1 MGPTKE
7 EAGMRIVVPNTTYR
21 AEGVRLAQRPTSLK
35 GKTVGFLDGW
45 GRREEDGSYAMYP
58 LMEELKSLLKARH
71 GIGEVIWL
79 KKPSISKPA
88 PKEQVAKLLSRADVI
103 INGEAA

>member
-1 MGPTKE
+1 MK
-7 EAGMRIVVPNTTYR
+7 IVLPHTTYG
-21 AEGVRLAQRPTSLK
+21 AEGVRLAPRPASLK
-35 GKTVGFLDGW
+35 GKRIGFLDGW

-58 LMEELKSLLKARH
+58 LMEELKTLLRERH
-71 GIGEVIWL
+71 GIGEGIWI

-88 PKEQVAKLLSRADVI
+88 PKEQIAELVSRADVI

>member
-1 MGPTKE
+1 MK
-7 EAGMRIVVPNTTYR
+7 IVVPHTTYR
-21 AEGVRLAQRPTSLK
+21 TDGIHLAPRVPSLR

-58 LMEELKSLLKARH
+58 LMEALKVLLEERY
-71 GIGEVIWL
+71 GIGATVWL
-79 KKPSISKPA
+79 KKPSIAKPA
-88 PKEQVAKLLSRADVI
+88 PKEQITELATKADVI

>member
-1 MGPTKE
+1 MKL
-7 EAGMRIVVPNTTYR
+7 VVPHTTYR
-21 AEGVRLAQRPTSLK
+21 AEGVRLAPRPPSLA

-45 GRREEDGSYAMYP
+45 GRRTEDGSYAMYP
-58 LMEELKSLLKARH
+58 LMEELRKLLEERH
-71 GIGEVIWL
+71 GTGDVIWR

-88 PKEQVAKLLSRADVI
+88 PKEQIDELLTRADVI

>member
-1 MGPTKE
+1 
-7 EAGMRIVVPNTTYR
+7 MRVVLPNTTYR
-21 AEGVRLAQRPTSLK
+21 AEGIRLAPRPASLK
-35 GKTVGFLDGW
+35 GKRVGFLDGW

-58 LMEELKSLLKARH
+58 LMAELRALLRERH
-71 GIGEVIWL
+71 GIGETVWI

-88 PKEQVAKLLSRADVI
+88 PKEQIAELLGRADVI

>member
-1 MGPTKE
+1 
-7 EAGMRIVVPNTTYR
+7 MRIVLPNITYR
-21 AEGVRLAQRPTSLK
+21 AAGVRLAPRPPSLT
-35 GKTVGFLDGW
+35 GKRLGFLDGW
-45 GRREEDGSYAMYP
+45 GRRREDGSTGMYP
-58 LMEELKSLLKARH
+58 LMEALGTLLTERH

-88 PKEQVAKLLSRADVI
+88 PKEQITELVSRADVV

>member
-1 MGPTKE
+1 
-7 EAGMRIVVPNTTYR
+7 MRVVVPNTMYR
-21 AEGVRLAQRPTSLK
+21 TEGIRLAPRPGSLK

-45 GRREEDGSYAMYP
+45 GRRQRDGSYAMYP
-58 LMEELKSLLKARH
+58 LMEALRTLLEEQH
-71 GIGEVIWL
+71 GIGEAVWI

-88 PKEQVAKLLSRADVI
+88 LKEQIAELASRADVI

>member
-1 MGPTKE
+1 MK
-7 EAGMRIVVPNTTYR
+7 VVLPHTTHR
-21 AEGVRLAQRPTSLK
+21 AEGIRLASRPRSLK
-35 GKTVGFLDGW
+35 SKTVGFLDGW

-58 LMEELKSLLKARH
+58 LMAELKCLLKERY

-88 PKEQVAKLLSRADVI
+88 PKEQIAELVNRADVI

>member
-1 MGPTKE
+1 MK
-7 EAGMRIVVPNTTYR
+7 VVLPNTTYR
-21 AEGVRLAQRPTSLK
+21 AEGVRLAPRPPSLR
-35 GKTVGFLDGW
+35 GKRVGFLDGW

-58 LMEELKSLLKARH
+58 LMEELKSLLKERH
-71 GIGEVIWL
+71 GVGEVIWL

-88 PKEQVAKLLSRADVI
+88 PKEQIADLLNGADVV